1 MANLGASRAARRV
14 VTFSHN
20 LKLECPDFG
29 YPVNEM
35 DLNKSSLIERNDY
48 LVRFAAA
55 AHNREYPR
63 VRMYDAKPSTA
74 KRTLKL

>member
-1 MANLGASRAARRV
+1 MANLRASRAARRV

-35 DLNKSSLIERNDY
+35 DLNKSGLIERNDC
-48 LVRFAAA
+48 LVRFVAAV
-55 AHNREYPR
+55 HNWEYTR
-63 VRMYDAKPSTA
+63 VRVYDAEPSTG
-74 KRTLKL
+74 KRTLRL